1 MFKSLK
7 KIFNTAS
14 EGMRGSMELGGLY
27 ASWAWLQG
35 ATPPAQGQAVLVLP
49 GFTGSDSMT
58 APLRQC
64 LETKGYNVFTWNGG
78 VNMGFNAQTADHL
91 VNRLKEVFE
100 ANGGKKISIV
110 GHSLG
115 GIFARELARDYPDM
129 VEKVITLGS
138 PFGMKHHETPDFLLR
153 LYKLVN
159 PNGDPRELSDA
170 DLHQR
175 RLTPPAG
182 VPCSS
187 IYSETDGV
195 VPWDSCLNPKA
206 DLCEN
211 IAVPSSHLGMI
222 YHPLAVAAVLDRLAQ
237 PVNGWQP
244 FKQDDYSPFYARV
257 ANDNALPQNP
267 QWQPSKQSIPLFR
280 K

>member
-7 KIFNTAS
+7 KIFNTSA
-14 EGMRGSMELGGLY
+14 EAFRGSMELGGLY
-27 ASWAWLQG
+27 ASWGWLQA
-35 ATPPAQGQAVLVLP
+35 ATPPSQGQAVLVLP
-49 GFTGSDSMT
+49 GFTGSDNMT

-64 LETKGYNVFTWNGG
+64 LEAKGYAAYTWNGG
-78 VNMGFNAQTADHL
+78 VNMGFNAKTADHL
-91 VNRLKEVFE
+91 VTRLHEVFA
-100 ANGGKKISIV
+100 ANGNKKISLV

-115 GIFARELARDYPDM
+115 GIFARELARDYPHM
-129 VEKVITLGS
+129 VEKVVTLGS
-138 PFGMKHHETPDFLLR
+138 PFGMTHYQTPDFLLR

-159 PNGDPRELSDA
+159 PNGDPRELSDE

-175 RLTPPAG
+175 RLTPPG

-187 IYSETDGV
+187 IYSEADGV
-195 VPWDSCLNPKA
+195 VPWQSCLNPKA
-206 DLCEN
+206 ALCEN

-237 PVNGWQP
+237 PVAGWQP
-244 FKQDDYSPFYARV
+244 FKQSEYSPLYSRAI
-257 ANDNALPQNP
+257 NDNDLPENP
-267 QWQPSKQSIPLFR
+267 QWQASKDSIPMFR